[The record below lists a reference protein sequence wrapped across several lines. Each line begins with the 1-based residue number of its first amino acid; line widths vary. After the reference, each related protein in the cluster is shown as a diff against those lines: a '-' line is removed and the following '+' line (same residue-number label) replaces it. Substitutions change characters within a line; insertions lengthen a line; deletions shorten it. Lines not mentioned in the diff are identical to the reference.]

1 MAGAAT
7 ACEVS
12 RQQSVA
18 QQQQAGDARMHA
30 CEVLHIQ
37 QALHSL
43 SRITQQTFVKYG
55 ESLC

>member
-18 QQQQAGDARMHA
+18 QQQQAGNAVQHA

-43 SRITQQTFVKYG
+43 SRITQQTFVKCG